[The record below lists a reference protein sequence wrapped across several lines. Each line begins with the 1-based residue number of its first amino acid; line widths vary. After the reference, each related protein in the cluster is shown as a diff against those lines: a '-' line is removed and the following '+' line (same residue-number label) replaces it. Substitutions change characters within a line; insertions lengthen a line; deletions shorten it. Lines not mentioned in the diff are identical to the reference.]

1 MFEDTNVVE
10 MFPTYLWVYDLEK
23 ERSGPICQKIFDS
36 IQRDL
41 PPDNELVGGHSIQ
54 SATKMHKKREF
65 KGLMAH
71 VDEAAKNV
79 MKFLGQNPEPLI
91 VTGCWANI
99 SGKDAYHKEHSHPNN
114 FLSGVFYVKVP
125 KGGDTINFHD
135 PRSESHIIAP
145 HFENPS
151 MRNISTMFVEA
162 KAGRMMLFPSWLRHS
177 VDPNASNDLRVSISF
192 NLMFRRYTET
202 QSQPRFSG
210 AF

>member
-23 ERSGPICQKIFDS
+23 ERASNICQQIFTS
-36 IQRDL
+36 IQKDL
-41 PPDNELVGGHSIQ
+41 PPKTKLVGGHSIQ
-54 SATKMHKKREF
+54 SGTRMHKKPIF
-65 KGLMAH
+65 KDLMMH
-71 VDEAAKNV
+71 VDEAAKNSI
-79 MKFLGQNPEPLI
+79 KFLGQTQEPLI

-99 SGKDAYHKEHSHPNN
+99 SGQDAYHKEHSHPNN

-135 PRSESHIIAP
+135 PRSGSHIIAP
-145 HFENPS
+145 NFENPS
-151 MRNISTMFVEA
+151 MGNISTMFVEA

-177 VDPNASNDLRVSISF
+177 VDPNTSKDLRVSISF

-202 QSQPRFSG
+202 QSKPRFSG